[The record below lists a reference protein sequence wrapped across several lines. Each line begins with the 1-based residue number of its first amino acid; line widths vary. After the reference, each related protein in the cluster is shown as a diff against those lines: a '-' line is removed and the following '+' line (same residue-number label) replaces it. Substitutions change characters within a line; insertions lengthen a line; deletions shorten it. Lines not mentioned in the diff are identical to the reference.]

1 MSVITELEMIRL
13 VDMIKKLCQSGEDA
27 GQGYQNAT
35 DLVADWI
42 IQNKI
47 QVI

>member
-1 MSVITELEMIRL
+1 MSVITELEMIYL
-13 VDMIKKLCQSGEDA
+13 VDAIKKMCMSREDTA
-27 GQGYQNAT
+27 QCYDKSN

>member
-13 VDMIKKLCQSGEDA
+13 VDAVNKLCMSREQVDQCYE
-27 GQGYQNAT
+27 NAN